1 MPGTGLS
8 EQPGSAARSWSLAL
22 LTSSEPGRRNRR
34 TIDAVLLA
42 LGAFLVALGAVI
54 AESASADDEDVAVLT
69 IDRQEK
75 LNALD
80 RQVVEEIGQ
89 ALLDLESEG
98 PRAIVVTGA
107 GERAFVAGAD
117 IRAMS
122 IMEPLEAKRFSE
134 IGHAAMA
141 LLDRSPVPTIAAVN
155 GYALGGGCEVAL
167 ACDIRIAA
175 ENATFGF
182 PEVSLGILPG
192 MGGTQ
197 RLPRLIGPALAKEL
211 IFTGRRISAGEA
223 REIGLVNRVVAEGEA
238 LNAARELA
246 AEISA
251 NGPLAVRHAKAAAN
265 RTLDV
270 DLVSGLEFEADQFA
284 LLFATEDAREG
295 MNAFGEKRKPEFE
308 GR

>member
-1 MPGTGLS
+1 MDYIRV
-8 EQPGSAARSWSLAL
+8 ER
-22 LTSSEPGRRNRR
+22 END
-34 TIDAVLLA
+34 I
-42 LGAFLVALGAVI
+42 
-54 AESASADDEDVAVLT
+54 AVLT

-89 ALLDLESEG
+89 ALLELEAEG

-107 GERAFVAGAD
+107 GERAFIAGAD
-117 IRAMS
+117 IGAMS
-122 IMEPLEAKRFSE
+122 VMDPLEAKRFSE

-167 ACDIRIAA
+167 SCDVRIAA

-182 PEVSLGILPG
+182 PEVGLGILPG

-211 IFTGRRISAGEA
+211 IFTGRRIGAGEA
-223 REIGLVNRVVAEGEA
+223 REMGLVNRVVSPGRA
-238 LNAARELA
+238 LDAAMELA

-251 NGPLAVRHAKAAAN
+251 NGPLAVRHAKSAAN
-265 RTLDV
+265 RALDV
-270 DLVSGLEFEADQFA
+270 DLVSGLEYEADQFA

-295 MNAFGEKRKPEFE
+295 MNAFGEKRQPEFE

>member
-1 MPGTGLS
+1 MPET
-8 EQPGSAARSWSLAL
+8 QKRSF
-22 LTSSEPGRRNRR
+22 
-34 TIDAVLLA
+34 VLDYVKL
-42 LGAFLVALGAVI
+42 
-54 AESASADDEDVAVLT
+54 EREDGVAVLT

-80 RQVVEEIGQ
+80 QQVVEEIGQ
-89 ALLDLESEG
+89 ALLELEAEG

-107 GERAFVAGAD
+107 GERAFIAGAD
-117 IRAMS
+117 ISAMS
-122 IMEPLEAKRFSE
+122 VMDPIEAKRFSE

-155 GYALGGGCEVAL
+155 GFALGGGCEVAI
-167 ACDIRIAA
+167 ACDVRIAA

-182 PEVSLGILPG
+182 PEVGLGILPG

-211 IFTGRRISAGEA
+211 IFTGRRIGAEEA
-223 REIGLVNRVVAEGEA
+223 REIGLVNRVVGQGEA
-238 LNAARELA
+238 FDTAMELA

-251 NGPLAVRHAKAAAN
+251 NGPVAVRHAKAAAN
-265 RTLDV
+265 RALDV
-270 DLVSGLEFEADQFA
+270 DLVSGLEYEADQFA

-295 MNAFGEKRKPEFE
+295 MNAFGEKRKPKFE

>member
-1 MPGTGLS
+1 MDYIRVEKKDG
-8 EQPGSAARSWSLAL
+8 
-22 LTSSEPGRRNRR
+22 
-34 TIDAVLLA
+34 I
-42 LGAFLVALGAVI
+42 
-54 AESASADDEDVAVLT
+54 AVLT
-69 IDRQEK
+69 VDRQEK

-80 RQVVEEIGQ
+80 RQVVEELGQ
-89 ALLDLESEG
+89 TLLDLESEG

-107 GERAFVAGAD
+107 GERAFIAGAD
-117 IRAMS
+117 IGAMS
-122 IMEPLEAKRFSE
+122 VMSPLEAKRFSE

-141 LLDRSPVPTIAAVN
+141 LLDRSPIPTIAAVN
-155 GYALGGGCEVAL
+155 GFALGGGCEVAL
-167 ACDIRIAA
+167 ACDIRVAA

-238 LNAARELA
+238 LNAANELA

-295 MNAFGEKRKPEFE
+295 MNAFGEKREPEFE

>member
-1 MPGTGLS
+1 VDYV
-8 EQPGSAARSWSLAL
+8 
-22 LTSSEPGRRNRR
+22 
-34 TIDAVLLA
+34 TIQHED
-42 LGAFLVALGAVI
+42 
-54 AESASADDEDVAVLT
+54 DVAVLT

-80 RQVVEEIGQ
+80 RRVIEEIGQ
-89 ALLDLESEG
+89 ALLELESEG
-98 PRAIVVTGA
+98 PRAIIVTGA
-107 GERAFVAGAD
+107 GERAFIAGAD

-122 IMEPLEAKRFSE
+122 VMEPMEAKRFSE

-141 LLDRSPVPTIAAVN
+141 LLDRSPIPTIAAVN

-182 PEVSLGILPG
+182 PEVGLGILPG

-223 REIGLVNRVVAEGEA
+223 REIGLVNRVVGEGEA
-238 LNAARELA
+238 LNTARELA
-246 AEISA
+246 GEISA
-251 NGPLAVRHAKAAAN
+251 NGPLAVRHSKAAAN
-265 RTLDV
+265 RSLDV
-270 DLVSGLEFEADQFA
+270 DLISGLEYEADQFA

-295 MNAFGEKRKPEFE
+295 MNAFGEKRKPQFE

>member
-1 MPGTGLS
+1 MDYVTINFD
-8 EQPGSAARSWSLAL
+8 
-22 LTSSEPGRRNRR
+22 RN
-34 TIDAVLLA
+34 
-42 LGAFLVALGAVI
+42 VAT
-54 AESASADDEDVAVLT
+54 LT

-80 RQVVEEIGQ
+80 PQVVEEIGQ
-89 ALLDLESEG
+89 ALLDLEAEG

-107 GERAFVAGAD
+107 GERAFIAGAD
-117 IRAMS
+117 IGAMS
-122 IMEPLEAKRFSE
+122 VMRPLEAKRFSE

-141 LLDRSPVPTIAAVN
+141 LLDRSPIPTIAAVN
-155 GYALGGGCEVAL
+155 GFALGGGCEVAL
-167 ACDIRIAA
+167 ACDIRVAA

-182 PEVSLGILPG
+182 PEVGLGILPG

-211 IFTGRRISAGEA
+211 IFTGRRISAEEA

-238 LNAARELA
+238 LDVARELA
-246 AEISA
+246 DEISA

-265 RTLDV
+265 RSLDV
-270 DLVSGLEFEADQFA
+270 DLVSGLEYEADQFA

-295 MNAFGEKRKPEFE
+295 MTAFSEKRRPEFE

>member
-1 MPGTGLS
+1 MPTGGK
-8 EQPGSAARSWSLAL
+8 PMDYV
-22 LTSSEPGRRNRR
+22 
-34 TIDAVLLA
+34 TINFEDN
-42 LGAFLVALGAVI
+42 VAT
-54 AESASADDEDVAVLT
+54 LT

-80 RQVVEEIGQ
+80 PQVVEEIGQ
-89 ALLDLESEG
+89 ALLELEAEG

-107 GERAFVAGAD
+107 GERAFIAGAD
-117 IRAMS
+117 IGAMS
-122 IMEPLEAKRFSE
+122 VMSPLEAKRFSE

-141 LLDRSPVPTIAAVN
+141 LLDRSPIPTIAAVN
-155 GYALGGGCEVAL
+155 GFALGGGCEVAL

-182 PEVSLGILPG
+182 PEVGLGILPG

-197 RLPRLIGPALAKEL
+197 RLPRLVGPALAKEL
-211 IFTGRRISAGEA
+211 IFTGRRISAEEA

-238 LNAARELA
+238 LDAARELA
-246 AEISA
+246 AGISD

-265 RTLDV
+265 RSLDV
-270 DLVSGLEFEADQFA
+270 DLISGLEYEADQFA

-295 MNAFGEKRKPEFE
+295 MTAFSDKRKPKFE

>member
-1 MPGTGLS
+1 MNGF
-8 EQPGSAARSWSLAL
+8 AL
-22 LTSSEPGRRNRR
+22 
-34 TIDAVLLA
+34 V
-42 LGAFLVALGAVI
+42 
-54 AESASADDEDVAVLT
+54 
-69 IDRQEK
+69 
-75 LNALD
+75 
-80 RQVVEEIGQ
+80 
-89 ALLDLESEG
+89 
-98 PRAIVVTGA
+98 
-107 GERAFVAGAD
+107 
-117 IRAMS
+117 
-122 IMEPLEAKRFSE
+122 
-134 IGHAAMA
+134 
-141 LLDRSPVPTIAAVN
+141 
-155 GYALGGGCEVAL
+155 GGCGVAL
-167 ACDIRIAA
+167 ACNISIAA

-223 REIGLVNRVVAEGEA
+223 RQMGLVNRVVDKGEA

-295 MNAFGEKRKPEFE
+295 MNAFGEKRKPDFE

>member
-1 MPGTGLS
+1 LDYVKV
-8 EQPGSAARSWSLAL
+8 EH
-22 LTSSEPGRRNRR
+22 
-34 TIDAVLLA
+34 
-42 LGAFLVALGAVI
+42 
-54 AESASADDEDVAVLT
+54 EDGIAVLT
-69 IDRQEK
+69 VDRQEK

-80 RQVVEEIGQ
+80 RQVVEELGQ
-89 ALLDLESEG
+89 ALLDLEAEG

-117 IRAMS
+117 IGAMS

-211 IFTGRRISAGEA
+211 IFTGRRISAKEA
-223 REIGLVNRVVAEGEA
+223 REIGLVNRVVTEGEA

-246 AEISA
+246 VEISA

>member
-1 MPGTGLS
+1 MPVIRK
-8 EQPGSAARSWSLAL
+8 RSFDLDYVNV
-22 LTSSEPGRRNRR
+22 ERENG
-34 TIDAVLLA
+34 
-42 LGAFLVALGAVI
+42 
-54 AESASADDEDVAVLT
+54 VAVLT

-89 ALLDLESEG
+89 ALLELEAEA

-107 GERAFVAGAD
+107 GERSFIAGAD
-117 IRAMS
+117 IKAMS
-122 IMEPLEAKRFSE
+122 VMDPLEAKRFSE

-155 GYALGGGCEVAL
+155 GFALGGGCEVAL
-167 ACDIRIAA
+167 ACDVRIAA

-197 RLPRLIGPALAKEL
+197 RLPRLVGPALAKEL
-211 IFTGRRISAGEA
+211 IFTARRVGAEEA
-223 REIGLVNRVVAEGEA
+223 RQMGLVNRVVPRGGA
-238 LNAARELA
+238 LNAARGLA

-251 NGPLAVRHAKAAAN
+251 NGPLAVRHAKTAAN
-265 RTLDV
+265 RALDV
-270 DLVSGLEFEADQFA
+270 DLISGLEYEADQFA
-284 LLFATEDAREG
+284 LLFASGDAREG
-295 MNAFGEKRKPEFE
+295 MGAFVEKRRPEFK
-308 GR
+308 GQ

>member
-1 MPGTGLS
+1 LGYV
-8 EQPGSAARSWSLAL
+8 
-22 LTSSEPGRRNRR
+22 
-34 TIDAVLLA
+34 TINFDDN
-42 LGAFLVALGAVI
+42 VATM
-54 AESASADDEDVAVLT
+54 T

-80 RQVVEEIGQ
+80 PQVVEEIGQ
-89 ALLDLESEG
+89 ALLDLEAEG

-107 GERAFVAGAD
+107 GERAFIAGAD
-117 IRAMS
+117 IGAMS
-122 IMEPLEAKRFSE
+122 VMSPLEAKRFSE

-141 LLDRSPVPTIAAVN
+141 LLDRSPIPTIAAVN
-155 GYALGGGCEVAL
+155 GFALGGGCEVAL
-167 ACDIRIAA
+167 ACDIRVAA

-182 PEVSLGILPG
+182 PEVGLGILPG

-211 IFTGRRISAGEA
+211 IFTGRRISAEEA

-238 LNAARELA
+238 LDVARELA

-265 RTLDV
+265 RSLDV
-270 DLVSGLEFEADQFA
+270 DLVSGLEYEADQFA

-295 MNAFGEKRKPEFE
+295 MTAFSEKRRPEFE

>member
-1 MPGTGLS
+1 MPET
-8 EQPGSAARSWSLAL
+8 QKRSF
-22 LTSSEPGRRNRR
+22 
-34 TIDAVLLA
+34 VLDY
-42 LGAFLVALGAVI
+42 VTMQH
-54 AESASADDEDVAVLT
+54 EDDVAVLT

-89 ALLDLESEG
+89 SLLELEAEG
-98 PRAIVVTGA
+98 PRAIIVTGA
-107 GERAFVAGAD
+107 GERAFIAGAD

-122 IMEPLEAKRFSE
+122 VMEPLEAKRFSE

-141 LLDRSPVPTIAAVN
+141 LLDRSPIPTIAAVN
-155 GYALGGGCEVAL
+155 GYALGGGCEVAI

-182 PEVSLGILPG
+182 PEVGLGILPG

-211 IFTGRRISAGEA
+211 IFTGRRISAEEA
-223 REIGLVNRVVAEGEA
+223 KEIGLVNRVVGEGEA
-238 LNAARELA
+238 LNTARELA

-251 NGPLAVRHAKAAAN
+251 NGPLAVRHSKAAAN
-265 RTLDV
+265 RSLDV
-270 DLVSGLEFEADQFA
+270 DLISGLEYEADQFA